1 MSNYRRLISYIYAY
15 EGGVKGKN
23 IGFAKIETRGTQLKI
38 TVSVKKVYVGGNDI
52 GVYLLA
58 RDAEIY
64 LGNIFIR
71 NGSGEFRT
79 VVSVSDV
86 QHSGIDAEQCY
97 GLTVHDVKNTW
108 RSYTTIWEDA
118 VAHAAEVDL
127 AAAALKPVEHD
138 GVSISEAAI
147 KRAVKEIEEEFPLPP
162 LKPDQAVAH
171 REEEEEEA
179 HCRQNEAL
187 AEAGT
192 EAEESLFADGPVI
205 GNRAEQQETPRT
217 FNRTLEQTSAESA
230 GPGPL
235 DMELEQPVG
244 TLMKIDVSQYI
255 QKDGDREQSPDSES
269 SSAEMQVFSEPLR
282 ESEYEEEEYSEER
295 GKQLAEEEPP
305 EGNEHR
311 IEIKIEES
319 IHEEATEGNR
329 QPGFQAEQKSQEAM
343 EPQTK
348 AAAIEA
354 MKQEGYE
361 FPIADR
367 TICYRADAV
376 LQGDRNLGNPAV
388 LQTSAEVRPSQQNGI
403 SGEGQQKGSSIKLTD
418 PQELERLSRLEEEEE
433 GSHERVWERLKRE
446 HTRILAF
453 DYEKGCEI
461 LTIKPQDIG
470 LLPREEWVYGNN
482 SFLLHG
488 YYNYRYLIL
497 ARLHNPQGIPR
508 YLLGVPGHYYSN
520 ERYMASM
527 FGFPSFVL
535 SKEQPVGDGRF
546 GYWYTDVRLGD

>member
-127 AAAALKPVEHD
+127 AAAALKPAEHD
-138 GVSISEAAI
+138 GLSLSEAAI

-162 LKPDQAVAH
+162 LKPDQAAAG
-171 REEEEEEA
+171 REKEEEEV

-192 EAEESLFADGPVI
+192 EAEESSFADGPVI
-205 GNRAEQQETPRT
+205 GNRAEQQEMPRT
-217 FNRTLEQTSAESA
+217 FNRTLEQTSVESA

-235 DMELEQPVG
+235 DMEMKQPVG

-269 SSAEMQVFSEPLR
+269 SSAEMQVFSEQIRELEYGGEEDSR
-282 ESEYEEEEYSEER
+282 ES
-295 GKQLAEEEPP
+295 GKQPIEEKTP

-319 IHEEATEGNR
+319 IHEEAAEENR

-348 AAAIEA
+348 EAAIEA

-376 LQGDRNLGNPAV
+376 LQGDRNLGGPAV
-388 LQTSAEVRPSQQNGI
+388 LQASAEARPSQQNGI
-403 SGEGQQKGSSIKLTD
+403 SGEGQQKDSSIKLTD

-497 ARLHNPQGIPR
+497 ARLHNPQGMPR

>member
-127 AAAALKPVEHD
+127 AAAALKPAEHD
-138 GVSISEAAI
+138 GLSLSEAAI

-162 LKPDQAVAH
+162 LKPDQAAAG
-171 REEEEEEA
+171 REKEEEEV

-192 EAEESLFADGPVI
+192 EAEESSFADGPVI
-205 GNRAEQQETPRT
+205 GNRAEQQEMPRT

-235 DMELEQPVG
+235 DMEMKQPVG

-269 SSAEMQVFSEPLR
+269 SSAEMQVFSEQIRELEYGGEEDSR
-282 ESEYEEEEYSEER
+282 ES
-295 GKQLAEEEPP
+295 GKQPIEEKTP

-319 IHEEATEGNR
+319 IHEEAAEENR

-348 AAAIEA
+348 EAAIEA

-376 LQGDRNLGNPAV
+376 LQGDRNLGGPAV
-388 LQTSAEVRPSQQNGI
+388 LQASAEARPSQQNGI
-403 SGEGQQKGSSIKLTD
+403 SGEGQQKDSSIKLTD

-497 ARLHNPQGIPR
+497 ARLHNPQGMPR